1 MGRTS
6 FMSSPAWRERKGARF
21 AKQSGKGEGN
31 IATFGPSSPPCF
43 AWVPLFSRFTG
54 EDKQ

>member
-1 MGRTS
+1 MAVS
-6 FMSSPAWRERKGARF
+6 FASSPAWRERKGAHF

-43 AWVPLFSRFTG
+43 ARVPLFSRFTG